1 MLKKIKNNRIVSYIL
16 FVAAVCTIML
26 IVNIR
31 SSLYNCDNLFMFKHA
46 EILLKDGFI
55 RTDVLRMHEGFDF
68 MMPQWLFAL
77 TIYELRE
84 IFSDRAITVFI
95 AAVIALIGFVLY
107 HISVTVTSRR
117 RLSLWFSVAV
127 MLLYSICF
135 SQIRPHN
142 VSALLGLCEVL
153 LMEKSLRDGF
163 SWKSYAAA
171 AAISVLQINFHN
183 SMWPLLFLINICYIG
198 ELTVR
203 VLVKKDSEAPLK
215 QALIVT
221 LISLAAGFINPYG
234 FEYMIYVIRSMPVM
248 NRLKAMIM
256 EQSPPT
262 GSALRIT
269 IFLIATDLFA
279 IVGRLRFRK
288 KPRIR
293 FVLMTLGFAFM
304 AMSAARN
311 LQLLIV
317 FGQFVLLPDRDPA
330 TKEHSEVDF
339 RPAVIAAAAL
349 SLFIF
354 ITAPAK
360 PYYGE
365 EDYQKGVL
373 YLVETGVPKDAKIF
387 CSPDCGSALI
397 YEGYRPYFDCMAE
410 LYGIENNHRKD
421 VASELMHAL
430 YSQDFRELFDAYG
443 FEYAVVHDDYYADGI
458 KKLPNWECVRDA
470 EGGWVFRNIASGDG
484 G

>member
-1 MLKKIKNNRIVSYIL
+1 MLKKLKENRILPSIV
-16 FVAAVCTIML
+16 FVAVVCVIALTT
-26 IVNIR
+26 NIR

-55 RTDVLRMHEGFDF
+55 HTDVLRMHEGFDF

-84 IFSDRAITVFI
+84 VFSDRAVTLF
-95 AAVIALIGFVLY
+95 IALIIGLSGFVLY
-107 HISVTVTSRR
+107 KIGCVVTSRR
-117 RLSLWFSVAV
+117 RVSLWFSAAV

-163 SWKSYAAA
+163 SWRSYAAA

-221 LISLAAGFINPYG
+221 LTSLAAGFINPYG
-234 FEYMIYVIRSMPVM
+234 FEYMIYVVRSMPVM

-256 EQSPPT
+256 EQRPPA
-262 GSALRIT
+262 GSTLRVT
-269 IFLIATDLFA
+269 IFLIVTDLFA

-293 FVLMTLGFAFM
+293 FMLMTLGFAFM

-311 LQLLIV
+311 LQLLIA
-317 FGQFVLLPDRDPA
+317 FGQFVLLPDRDPV
-330 TKEHSEVDF
+330 TRQHSEIDF

-349 SLFIF
+349 SFFIF
-354 ITAPAK
+354 ITAPTK

-365 EDYQKGVL
+365 EEYQKGVL

-387 CSPDCGSALI
+387 CSADCGSALI
-397 YEGYRPYFDCMAE
+397 YEGYKPYYDCMAE

-421 VASELMHAL
+421 VASELKSAL
-430 YSQDFRELFDAYG
+430 YSQDFGELFDAYG
-443 FEYAVVHDDYYADGI
+443 FEYAVVHNDYYADCI
-458 KKLPNWECVRDA
+458 RELPDWECVRDV
-470 EGGWVFRNIASGDG
+470 EGGWVFAKASD
-484 G
+484 